1 MDWIYE
7 LHFWGMHI
15 QTQLSFDPITAHV
28 MSKTSRMKPIRVFS
42 TQLAMPHISKV
53 TSPVA
58 TYSYQIFDSPPIWN
72 LLKWY
77 ISILCSFTPVFNLS
91 SISKLRC
98 HYFLCRKK
106 DRKRQSLM
114 FVNGTKALINQ
125 GAIEY
130 IHCSRYSNNRPC
142 WWIDNTRFSP
152 LASGICV

>member
-1 MDWIYE
+1 MNFIFEVCIFKHSWALI
-7 LHFWGMHI
+7 
-15 QTQLSFDPITAHV
+15 LSQHMWWAKRAGW
-28 MSKTSRMKPIRVFS
+28 SLSVFS
-42 TQLAMPHISKV
+42 TQLAMPHISEV

>member
-42 TQLAMPHISKV
+42 TQLAMPHISEV

-98 HYFLCRKK
+98 HYFLSRKK
-106 DRKRQSLM
+106 KMIGNVSHWCLLMEPKLWSIRALLSIYTVVDTQIIGPADGLIIRDSL
-114 FVNGTKALINQ
+114 
-125 GAIEY
+125 
-130 IHCSRYSNNRPC
+130 H
-142 WWIDNTRFSP
+142 
-152 LASGICV
+152 